1 MTIQLHDNGKHLAFA
16 PLTLTRP
23 VGNLRIGILTN
34 DARWQALVPDLDITF
49 DTEDY
54 LNVKFPN
61 SSGRIVVNACVIPN
75 ASLARQI
82 IELNNNE
89 ELIFDNLWIARRGS
103 GNSKVVFVGAP
114 PLTIEHRWD
123 LYKKN
128 GAAIQ
133 NDFDILTSGRTSV
146 QLSSSNTIIG
156 DPGMIFMEEGAIVE
170 AALLNTKEGPI
181 YIVKNA
187 EIMEGS
193 MVRGPFA
200 MNESSVL
207 KLGTKVYGPTT
218 LGPHCKVGGEVN
230 NVVFQAYSNKG
241 HDGFLGN
248 SLVGEWCNIGADTNT
263 SNLKNNYGMVRVYSY
278 ETNTLEETNL
288 QFMGLTLGD
297 HSKCGIN
304 TMFNT
309 ATIVGVSCNIFGA
322 EFPPKHVPSFS
333 WGAHGEIF
341 EFNKAIG
348 GANNMMSRRGLTL
361 TDAEISILRHIAD
374 KN

>member
-181 YIVKNA
+181 YIGKNA

-207 KLGTKVYGPTT
+207 KL
-218 LGPHCKVGGEVN
+218 
-230 NVVFQAYSNKG
+230 
-241 HDGFLGN
+241 
-248 SLVGEWCNIGADTNT
+248 
-263 SNLKNNYGMVRVYSY
+263 
-278 ETNTLEETNL
+278 
-288 QFMGLTLGD
+288 
-297 HSKCGIN
+297 
-304 TMFNT
+304 
-309 ATIVGVSCNIFGA
+309 
-322 EFPPKHVPSFS
+322 
-333 WGAHGEIF
+333 
-341 EFNKAIG
+341 
-348 GANNMMSRRGLTL
+348 
-361 TDAEISILRHIAD
+361 
-374 KN
+374 